1 MFFILLLISLAGITL
16 GLLISAAVDNP
27 DRAITLVPVVL
38 MPQIMFSG
46 MNVAIEEMQSWSR
59 FISNFMVVRWSVS
72 LLEKLWM
79 RRLSSAFYNEL
90 IILVVFILVFTILSI
105 QILNLKE
112 MSFKRAA
119 APRKVPKEEAVICSV
134 CSRKII
140 SGRKECPH
148 CGTAFH
154 VQCIANYCPVCGA
167 SVGQKPTFRRVKS
180 TAICPLDGRQID
192 GEGMMCPYCES
203 VFHVED
209 VEGLDACPICNY

>member
-90 IILVVFILVFTILSI
+90 IILVVFLS
-105 QILNLKE
+105 
-112 MSFKRAA
+112 
-119 APRKVPKEEAVICSV
+119 
-134 CSRKII
+134 
-140 SGRKECPH
+140 
-148 CGTAFH
+148 T
-154 VQCIANYCPVCGA
+154 
-167 SVGQKPTFRRVKS
+167 S
-180 TAICPLDGRQID
+180 TARKSDNRITDSFHTLRGSILLSVPQS
-192 GEGMMCPYCES
+192 ES
-203 VFHVED
+203 LFS
-209 VEGLDACPICNY
+209 